1 MRTDYSDPAN
11 WLNKPEILHEVDT
24 FYLYPTTYIDPS
36 SDAPDICDISD
47 PIMRSGAEEKLIG
60 QASAFAGSTNVF
72 APFYRQTNL
81 FKVER
86 LGHDELYGFQHG
98 PQREDVFA
106 ALDHY
111 FEHLN
116 GGRPFILAG
125 HSQGSIMTGMVLDE
139 YMEEHPD
146 VYSRM
151 VAAYVIGFSVT
162 RRFMSANPHLRF
174 AEREDD
180 TGVVVS
186 WNTEG
191 PENIGKGNVV
201 IRDGALC
208 INPLNWKRDGTYAPI
223 GDNLG
228 SLVKRGECRF
238 EHVPG
243 FGDARID
250 MERGSLICTTASEF
264 YIDMHQTPLFGPASL
279 HNMDYG
285 LYYENLVRN
294 VKVRTEAYLAGKQLS
309 LVAGPSPS

>member
-1 MRTDYSDPAN
+1 M
-11 WLNKPEILHEVDT
+11 DT

-36 SDAPDICDISD
+36 SDALDICDISN
-47 PIMRSGAEEKLIG
+47 PIMRSGAKDKLVG
-60 QASAFAGSTNVF
+60 QASAFSESTNVF

-111 FEHLN
+111 FDRLN

-139 YMEEHPD
+139 YMEDHPD
-146 VYSRM
+146 EYARM

-174 AEREDD
+174 AEHECD

-191 PENIGKGNVV
+191 PENIGRENVV
-201 IRDGALC
+201 IREGALC
-208 INPLNWKRDGTYAPI
+208 INPLNWRRDGTYASVEE
-223 GDNLG
+223 NLG
-228 SLVKRGECRF
+228 SLVKRGECVF
-238 EHVPG
+238 EHLPG
-243 FGDARID
+243 LGDARID
-250 MERGSLICTTASEF
+250 TDRGSLICTTASEF
-264 YIDMHQTPLFGPASL
+264 YIDMRQTPLFGPASL

-285 LYYENLVRN
+285 LYYDNLRKN
-294 VKVRTEAYLAGKQLS
+294 VKVRTEAYLS
-309 LVAGPSPS
+309 NR